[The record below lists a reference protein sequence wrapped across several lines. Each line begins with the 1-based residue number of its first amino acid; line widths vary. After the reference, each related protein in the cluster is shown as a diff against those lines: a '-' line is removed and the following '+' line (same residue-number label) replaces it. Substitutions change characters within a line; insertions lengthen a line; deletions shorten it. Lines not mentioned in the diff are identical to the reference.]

1 MTATEQREITAM
13 ERRIVARLAWREE
26 VSIPT
31 AQAARRE
38 RLRRLRTLLLLRFEA
53 TRGGVG
59 CGGCAMKRFDAAMP
73 YLCMV
78 VFFVLLP
85 LAAWFSGGA
94 I

>member
-53 TRGGVG
+53 TRGRDGASSKEWYIRQVSRVTW
-59 CGGCAMKRFDAAMP
+59 AMDGKAGR
-73 YLCMV
+73 
-78 VFFVLLP
+78 
-85 LAAWFSGGA
+85 
-94 I
+94 